1 MILVIT
7 KENLEITSALK
18 LNNIEQ
24 IHAPGNLN
32 VQAGNSAT
40 LNDGLILFQ
49 CEASPIH
56 CKVGLNWIFTKYKS
70 IDFILFIGFLRPINN
85 SILRNQVVIPT
96 EFLNLDEPPVEWSQ
110 GVNLENISSSQESQK
125 ILRSG
130 IHENNLDFSYC
141 RILSYNQQYL
151 NKNIVLELNDYK
163 IGDAI
168 NNLSFSINK
177 YALINKVPIL
187 NLLIRS
193 QKKHSQKTQNIVKQ
207 LLSKVKIPGK
217 VHG

>member
-7 KENLEITSALK
+7 KENVEITSALK
-18 LNNIEQ
+18 LNNQEQ
-24 IHAPGNLN
+24 IQAPGNLD
-32 VQAGNSAT
+32 VKTGNSAS

-49 CEASPIH
+49 CDASPIQ
-56 CKVGLNWIFTKYKS
+56 CKVGLNWIFNKYKS
-70 IDFILFIGFLRPINN
+70 IDFIFFVGFLRPINN

-110 GVNLENISSSQESQK
+110 GINLENISSSQESQK
-125 ILRSG
+125 ILRRG
-130 IHENNLDFSYC
+130 IHKSNLDFSYG

-151 NKNIVLELNDYK
+151 TKNIILELNDYK

-168 NNLSFSINK
+168 NDLTFSINK

-193 QKKHSQKTQNIVKQ
+193 QKKHSQKTNSIVKQ